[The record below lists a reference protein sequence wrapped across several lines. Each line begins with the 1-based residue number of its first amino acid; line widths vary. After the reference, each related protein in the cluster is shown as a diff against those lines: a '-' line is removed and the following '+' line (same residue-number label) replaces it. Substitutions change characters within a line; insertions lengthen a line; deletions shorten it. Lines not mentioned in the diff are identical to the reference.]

1 VMEGERALPGQEI
14 AARLAEAF
22 GNAGV

>member
-14 AARLAEAF
+14 AARLADAF